1 MLFFA
6 AGAGAVFTPFL
17 MICMEACT
25 LQNMRIRRT
34 CPCHTLLTVALSCL
48 SEAPGGLL
56 DVVVGLGAAGYSIQE
71 DVV

>member
-6 AGAGAVFTPFL
+6 AGAGAVFTLLL
-17 MICMEACT
+17 MICIGACT

-34 CPCHTLLTVALSCL
+34 FPCHTLLTEALSCL
-48 SEAPGGLL
+48 SEALGGLL
-56 DVVVGLGAAGYSIQE
+56 DVVAGLGAAGYSIQE

>member
-25 LQNMRIRRT
+25 LQKGCEQGEHFLATHI
-34 CPCHTLLTVALSCL
+34 
-48 SEAPGGLL
+48 
-56 DVVVGLGAAGYSIQE
+56 
-71 DVV
+71 